1 MLALIEVGDMCNGLT
16 VNSLESASKAPG
28 LSLTWVT
35 MLCSQAGH
43 FTLADPLSTQEY
55 NEYQW
60 EA

>member
-1 MLALIEVGDMCNGLT
+1 MLALLEVGDMCNGLT

-55 NEYQW
+55 K
-60 EA
+60 